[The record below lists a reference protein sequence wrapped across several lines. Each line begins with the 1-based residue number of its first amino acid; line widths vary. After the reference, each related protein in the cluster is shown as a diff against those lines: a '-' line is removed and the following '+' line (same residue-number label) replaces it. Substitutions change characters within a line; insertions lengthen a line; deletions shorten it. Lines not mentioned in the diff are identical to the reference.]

1 MAALKVALL
10 GAARPSVAAL
20 AAALDEALSA
30 RNRQA
35 QVVRAAGAQLLPADL
50 DSAGLVLL
58 AGLEF
63 PADAADEA
71 AEQSIRAA
79 LAQSGLGYQ
88 VLYGPP
94 AERLARALQAIE
106 GLLPPAEQP
115 FFARQ
120 GAARP
125 ASAASGSARQRPWVW
140 MCDKCS
146 DPQCE
151 HQLLTALL
159 AGRTCPPRLPETA
172 PPVHAKTPLT

>member
-1 MAALKVALL
+1 MAALKALLL
-10 GAARPSVAAL
+10 GASRPSVAAL
-20 AAALDEALSA
+20 AAALEETLSA
-30 RNRQA
+30 CNGQA
-35 QVVRAAGAQLLPADL
+35 QVVLAAGAQLLPADL
-50 DSAGLVLL
+50 DSASLVLL

-94 AERLARALQAIE
+94 AERLARALQAVQC
-106 GLLPPAEQP
+106 LLPSAEQA
-115 FFARQ
+115 FLARQ

-125 ASAASGSARQRPWVW
+125 ASATPDSASQRPWVW

-151 HQLLTALL
+151 HRLLTALL
-159 AGRTCPPRLPETA
+159 AGRPGPPPA
-172 PPVHAKTPLT
+172 